1 MALDNYDDLLAS
13 ITDWMARSDLSG
25 EAGDFI
31 ALGEARLN
39 RELTPVELDTTL
51 TGVVDSR
58 VIDIAALSM
67 AAPVALF
74 LSDGIIP
81 AEMELTQKADGT
93 FPYQT
98 ISMRPRYWAIDGTNI
113 DFNCPLDQAYSF
125 RFRFQQRFKL
135 SETAPTNWLL
145 TNHPDVYLA
154 ASLVWGGLFIQA
166 SPYAAQFQAV
176 LNSGIPEVRHYI
188 AQQNRA
194 IATVDPALLR
204 VGRIVR
210 GNYPWSWAL
219 S

>member
-1 MALDNYDDLLAS
+1 MALDSYDDLLAS
-13 ITDWMARSDLSG
+13 VTDWMARADLSG
-25 EAGDFI
+25 NAGDFV

-39 RELTPVELDTTL
+39 RELVPIELNTTL
-51 TGVVDSR
+51 TGILDNPK
-58 VIDIAALSM
+58 IDITSLSM
-67 AAPVALF
+67 AAPVGLF
-74 LSDGIIP
+74 LNDGIIP
-81 AEMELTQKADGT
+81 AETELTQKADGT

-98 ISMRPRYWAIDGTNI
+98 LSLRPRYWAIDGTDI
-113 DFNCPLDQAYSF
+113 VFNCPLDQAYSF

-135 SETAPTNWLL
+135 SEDAPTNWLL
-145 TNHPDVYLA
+145 TYHPDLYLA
-154 ASLVWGGLFIQA
+154 ATLVWGGLFIQA

-194 IATVDPALLR
+194 IATVDPALQR

-210 GNYPWSWAL
+210 GNYPWAWSL